1 MERPPLDVR
10 VWSPSLVL
18 EWLQKL
24 ELEQYAAQFLEND
37 IDGEALVLLDD
48 ASLRDLGVTSIG
60 HRMTLLS
67 EIFQLKQTHGIQ
79 IEPGDWVPQNYEGVP
94 DDVPDITT
102 LLRER
107 DDRIAALEAR
117 VAQLSASLLRL
128 REDVVGLARAA
139 DKPDAVQ
146 QSALLDMP
154 LGPPTSRTLL
164 GTPGVSRSPKPLT
177 PTTESG
183 GLPSRPVTRGRGFVD
198 TPTRRLDTSE
208 TQNTSMLRLNTATTS
223 VAHYVGSLAPISDAV
238 GHMLQASGADVPTL
252 PSDESVT
259 IDDTTQTL
267 LLLALRKYH
276 VHDDW
281 HNFALFVHSG
291 TTERCLT
298 YEEKP
303 LLILHRLRDAGNEPW
318 FIVRHLRDVEPP
330 TALAEKKLKVR
341 RRDAGRHSK
350 NPAMWMRAA
359 TLDPEEAHADE
370 RAFGVTQWVQRAPMH
385 AMEAE
390 RALQSAR
397 FMGPAAGML
406 QDTSQP
412 RTYALAIYPY
422 ESERED
428 EFDVRAGDAFIVL
441 AKAKGWW
448 ALRRDSL
455 ADGRGDVYV
464 PDALSDARRLEV
476 WTGWVPAGCLLETSR
491 PIADLLFA
499 QAIGNVSAASTPVHS
514 TAAMKAAQTRSLRYE
529 LIHAP
534 LPLAIVLS
542 AGTQGTLLAQF
553 DAPDGTL
560 SLPAGELLRVF
571 KRYNHWSYCI
581 VDGPSQSRGWV
592 PSWYISRKPNTREP
606 RTLSAGEVMS
616 RHTAP
621 PARLP

>member
-1 MERPPLDVR
+1 M
-10 VWSPSLVL
+10 
-18 EWLQKL
+18 
-24 ELEQYAAQFLEND
+24 
-37 IDGEALVLLDD
+37 
-48 ASLRDLGVTSIG
+48 
-60 HRMTLLS
+60 
-67 EIFQLKQTHGIQ
+67 
-79 IEPGDWVPQNYEGVP
+79 
-94 DDVPDITT
+94 
-102 LLRER
+102 
-107 DDRIAALEAR
+107 
-117 VAQLSASLLRL
+117 
-128 REDVVGLARAA
+128 VGLARAA

-592 PSWYISRKPNTREP
+592 PSWCKCPPSTHTDISRKPNTREP